1 MTVKLTQENER
12 NQPLNPN
19 TLQPAIPGI
28 LAETQEVSFR
38 SKMVSLYL
46 NYVFK
51 SCIRFFIFLT

>member
-38 SKMVSLYL
+38 SKMVSLYF
-46 NYVFK
+46 NCFVYTKVKYVF
-51 SCIRFFIFLT
+51 